1 MVLLVHVR
9 HHARLLPTHI
19 HASKLVHLP
28 LVHLLPAHHPWVL
41 THLLI
46 LHEVVATHVSLVLL
60 IHAHA
65 WEVRLEAATEVW
77 LGLET
82 LPGTHV
88 LRGSLEPLI
97 ALHWIKSLVLLW
109 LELHGL
115 RRGTT
120 KA

>member
-109 LELHGL
+109 LELHRL